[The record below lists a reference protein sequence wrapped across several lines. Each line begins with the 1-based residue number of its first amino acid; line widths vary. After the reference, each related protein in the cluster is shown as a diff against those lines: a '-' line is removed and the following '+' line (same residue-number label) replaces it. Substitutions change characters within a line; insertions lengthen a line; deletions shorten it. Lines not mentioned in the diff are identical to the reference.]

1 MASNNADG
9 DHGLPPSAAYSPTG
23 RASSGPVRTARA
35 NGLHD
40 VSWMSVDLIESRV
53 LHDRDVRVLA
63 GEAFLLKIFD
73 ALPAAPH
80 RICL

>member
-1 MASNNADG
+1 
-9 DHGLPPSAAYSPTG
+9 
-23 RASSGPVRTARA
+23 
-35 NGLHD
+35 
-40 VSWMSVDLIESRV
+40 MSVDLIESRV